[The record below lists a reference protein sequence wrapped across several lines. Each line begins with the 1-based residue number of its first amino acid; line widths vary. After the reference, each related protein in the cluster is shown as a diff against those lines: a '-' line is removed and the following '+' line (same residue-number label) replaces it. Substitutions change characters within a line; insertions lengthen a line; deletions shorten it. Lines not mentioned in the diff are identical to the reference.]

1 MIYIAKTAATTA
13 NTPAAPE
20 TATCPAAAPWEADA
34 AGELEEEDP
43 EAGLEPLGGIS
54 LCSEEP

>member
-20 TATCPAAAPWEADA
+20 TVICPAAAPWEAEA

-43 EAGLEPLGGIS
+43 EAELEPLGGVS
-54 LCSEEP
+54 LCFEEP